1 MSHGPFVCRGRF
13 SFIPSA
19 RRVLCLLR
27 PPLTS
32 SVFRIVTVA
41 SCGGSS
47 RFSFCNDFVFF
58 SPWTSAHTLDA
69 LPPSGGGLGPGA
81 GVQRANPGCWTRRAP
96 QPSSS
101 TSHAPPR
108 LGDGDAGKS
117 RRGERGRLT
126 GAASPLGRDRR
137 ACRLLTWAVAQGRVC
152 GGQPWRRRPRLP
164 RDRGQAP
171 PMLAVKAAASPR
183 PSPPFHA
190 CQRLSELV
198 VCLP

>member
-32 SVFRIVTVA
+32 SVFRVVTIA

-81 GVQRANPGCWTRRAP
+81 GGQRANPGCWTRRAP

-117 RRGERGRLT
+117 RRWERGRLT
-126 GAASPLGRDRR
+126 GAASPLDRDRR
-137 ACRLLTWAVAQGRVC
+137 ACRLLAWAVAQGRVC
-152 GGQPWRRRPRLP
+152 GGQPWRRGPCRP

>member
-19 RRVLCLLR
+19 RRGLCLLR

-58 SPWTSAHTLDA
+58 SPWTSAHTLDV

-101 TSHAPPR
+101 TSHVPPR

-137 ACRLLTWAVAQGRVC
+137 AAGSSPGPLLRAVSVAGSRGE
-152 GGQPWRRRPRLP
+152 GGP
-164 RDRGQAP
+164 
-171 PMLAVKAAASPR
+171 ASPGTEAR
-183 PSPPFHA
+183 
-190 CQRLSELV
+190 RLR
-198 VCLP
+198 CLL

>member
-19 RRVLCLLR
+19 RRGLCLLR

-81 GVQRANPGCWTRRAP
+81 QRANPGCWTRRAP

-117 RRGERGRLT
+117 RRWERGRLT

-137 ACRLLTWAVAQGRVC
+137 AAGSSPGPLLRAVSVAGSRGEGGPAAPGTEARRLR
-152 GGQPWRRRPRLP
+152 
-164 RDRGQAP
+164 
-171 PMLAVKAAASPR
+171 
-183 PSPPFHA
+183 
-190 CQRLSELV
+190 
-198 VCLP
+198 CLL